1 MYHFGHIIVLLEETM
16 DQRSMYSSA
25 SQPSV
30 LQTNKVLRNTYM
42 LLAMTLA
49 FSAVCA
55 GIAMAVGISPMMSL
69 VMTIGAFITLFVVQ
83 KKADSASGIYWVFAF
98 TGLMGASLGYTLNFY
113 LGVAG
118 PGLIMEA
125 LGATALVFFALSGY
139 ALTTKKD
146 FSFMG
151 GFLVVGLVVVLVAAI
166 ANIFFAVPAVSLAI
180 SAAIVFIMSGFI
192 LFDTSRII
200 HGGETNYIRATVSLY
215 LNIYNLFTSIL
226 HLLGAFGGDD

>member
-1 MYHFGHIIVLLEETM
+1 
-16 DQRSMYSSA
+16 
-25 SQPSV
+25 
-30 LQTNKVLRNTYM
+30 
-42 LLAMTLA
+42 MTLA

-166 ANIFFAVPAVSLAI
+166 ASIFFAVPAVSLAI

>member
-1 MYHFGHIIVLLEETM
+1 M

-30 LQTNKVLRNTYM
+30 LETNKVLRNTYM

-55 GIAMAVGISPMMSL
+55 GIAMAVGISPLMSL
-69 VMTIGAFITLFVVQ
+69 GMTIGAFVTLFVVHR
-83 KKADSASGIYWVFAF
+83 KADSASGLFWVFAF

-146 FSFMG
+146 FSFMA

-192 LFDTSRII
+192 LYDTSRII

-215 LNIYNLFTSIL
+215 LSIYNLFTAIL